1 MALKNKD
8 RVSATR
14 ARLINAAI
22 EALAEIG
29 YHRTTFVEV
38 SRRSELSRGAIH
50 HHFESIPDLMAA
62 VTRDISRQLEER
74 LRADLAAL
82 PTGIDLFDQGLD
94 LLWTQMRQPPFQAFQ
109 QIRNALA
116 TDPALEPVV
125 RDEVKALWDWLQKQ
139 TSTLLQDGLKQS
151 TPPESAVIRLVLAAL
166 ADSYNGNGNGAVAD
180 VPPGSTSTIQPPT
193 ALNSEDLTTLKTMVR
208 RFTGPTKSQQTRQ
221 AEATT

>member
-62 VTRDISRQLEER
+62 VTRDISKQLEER
-74 LRADLAAL
+74 LHAELAAL
-82 PTGIDLFDQGLD
+82 PAGADLFDRGLD
-94 LLWTQMRQPPFQAFQ
+94 LLWTQMREPPFQAFQ

-125 RDEVKALWDWLQKQ
+125 RDEVKTLWQWLQNQ
-139 TSTLLQDGLKQS
+139 TGTFLQGGPTQS
-151 TPPESAVIRLVLAAL
+151 RPPETALIRLVLAAL
-166 ADSYNGNGNGAVAD
+166 ADSYDSNRAAA
-180 VPPGSTSTIQPPT
+180 Q
-193 ALNSEDLTTLKTMVR
+193 NSQDLTILKVMVR
-208 RFTGPTKSQQTRQ
+208 QFVGPSRSSQTQP
-221 AEATT
+221 AEETT

>member
-62 VTRDISRQLEER
+62 VTRDISKQLEER
-74 LRADLAAL
+74 LHAELAAL
-82 PTGIDLFDQGLD
+82 PAGADLFDRGLD
-94 LLWTQMRQPPFQAFQ
+94 LLWTQMREPPFQAFQ

-125 RDEVKALWDWLQKQ
+125 RDEVKTLWQWLQNQ
-139 TSTLLQDGLKQS
+139 TGTFLQGGLTQS
-151 TPPESAVIRLVLAAL
+151 IPPETALIRLVLAAL
-166 ADSYNGNGNGAVAD
+166 ADSYDSNRAAA
-180 VPPGSTSTIQPPT
+180 Q
-193 ALNSEDLTTLKTMVR
+193 NSQDLTILKVMVR
-208 RFTGPTKSQQTRQ
+208 QFVGPSRSSQTQH
-221 AEATT
+221 AEETI